1 MNSLPSN
8 MKRHTLFRDNSNS
21 HTFVFQDSFPL
32 PTPDKI
38 KMQVRYHGK
47 ILEIDPEIAVDRQ
60 RVTYTYTPEMLAD
73 IPEISDHYLVLDG
86 KSFLGGQLVVLIGYG
101 EQEISETQVMVT
113 DGEATVIEIPS
124 LDVVSGQVAIATE
137 KAEQATLG
145 ATTATT
151 QAGIATAGAN
161 VATTKAGEAAENATI
176 ALDAKEETLQARDQ
190 VIGPLATKMDLYKAD
205 TFSAMQ
211 QFIVDEQPEACMF
224 LVLADETYSG
234 LPRFHGYT
242 KLPANPIV
250 QLVSY

>member
-38 KMQVRYHGK
+38 KMQVRYNRR
-47 ILEIDPEIAVDRQ
+47 ILEVEPEIAVDGQ
-60 RVTYTYTPEMLAD
+60 RVTYTYTPEMLAL
-73 IPEISDHYLVLDG
+73 IPGVADHYLVLDG
-86 KSFLGGQLVVLIGYG
+86 KSFLGGQLGVLIGYG
-101 EQEISETQVMVT
+101 EQEISETQVTVT
-113 DGEATVIEIPS
+113 DGEVTVVQVMGLS
-124 LDVVSGQVAIATE
+124 LVEAQVAIATE
-137 KAEQATLG
+137 KAAQTAADALQTAADRVQTGQDAAT
-145 ATTATT
+145 
-151 QAGIATAGAN
+151 
-161 VATTKAGEAAENATI
+161 ATTKAGEAAGSAT
-176 ALDAKEETLQARDQ
+176 AAVSAQAASEAARDQ

-205 TFSAMQ
+205 TFADMQ